1 MSDRLKN
8 ALATLVTIAFSTA
21 LLAVAGWKI
30 WLLAVAWV
38 LITSAYSYSEGWDA
52 LVRQLKSAELANRE
66 ATA

>member
-38 LITSAYSYSEGWDA
+38 LITSAYSYS
-52 LVRQLKSAELANRE
+52 
-66 ATA
+66 